1 MKKLVFIL
9 SFIFLFS
16 NNLFAQNEELI
27 EGGIVKYDHHT
38 HIVGIYKTPQDAINI
53 FNDRSKHFSLT
64 YKKIKNVL
72 FYCQDQRTEINI
84 FVKKNRENIYC
95 FVMIEGNKVIYASE
109 IPEDDCSIVKKFVTT
124 QL

>member
-72 FYCQDQRTEINI
+72 FYCQDQKTEINI
-84 FVKKNRENIYC
+84 FVKKNREDIYC

-109 IPEDDCSIVKKFVTT
+109 IPEDDCSIVKKF
-124 QL
+124 LK

>member
-16 NNLFAQNEELI
+16 NNIFAKNEELI

-38 HIVGIYKTPQDAINI
+38 NIVGIYKTPQEATNI
-53 FNDRSKHFSLT
+53 FNDRSKHFSST

-84 FVKKNRENIYC
+84 FVKKNREDIYC

-109 IPEDDCSIVKKFVTT
+109 IPEDDCSIVKKF
-124 QL
+124 LK

>member
-16 NNLFAQNEELI
+16 NNIFAKNEELI
-27 EGGIVKYDHHT
+27 EGGIVKYDHHI
-38 HIVGIYKTPQDAINI
+38 HIVGIYKTPQEATNI
-53 FNDRSKHFSLT
+53 FNDRSKHFSST

-109 IPEDDCSIVKKFVTT
+109 IPEDDCSIVKKF
-124 QL
+124 LK

>member
-16 NNLFAQNEELI
+16 NNIFATNEELI

-38 HIVGIYKTPQDAINI
+38 HIVGIYKTPQEATNI
-53 FNDRSKHFSLT
+53 FNDRSKHFSST

-84 FVKKNRENIYC
+84 FVKKNREDIYC

-109 IPEDDCSIVKKFVTT
+109 IPEDDCSIVKKF
-124 QL
+124 LK

>member
-84 FVKKNRENIYC
+84 FVKKNREDMYC
-95 FVMIEGNKVIYASE
+95 FVMIEGNKVIYTSE
-109 IPEDDCSIVKKFVTT
+109 IPEDDCSIVKKF
-124 QL
+124 LK

>member
-16 NNLFAQNEELI
+16 NNIFAKNEELI

-38 HIVGIYKTPQDAINI
+38 HIVGIYKTPQEATNI
-53 FNDRSKHFSLT
+53 FNDRSKHFSST

-109 IPEDDCSIVKKFVTT
+109 IPEDDCSIVKKFLT
-124 QL
+124 

>member
-84 FVKKNRENIYC
+84 FVKKNREDIYC

-109 IPEDDCSIVKKFVTT
+109 IPEDDCSIVKKFLT
-124 QL
+124 

>member
-84 FVKKNRENIYC
+84 FVKKNREDIYC
-95 FVMIEGNKVIYASE
+95 FIMIEGNKVIYASE
-109 IPEDDCSIVKKFVTT
+109 IPEDDCSIVKKF
-124 QL
+124 LK

>member
-16 NNLFAQNEELI
+16 NNIFAKNEELI

-38 HIVGIYKTPQDAINI
+38 HIVGIYKTPQEATNI
-53 FNDRSKHFSLT
+53 FNDRSKHFSST

-84 FVKKNRENIYC
+84 FEKKNRENIYC

-109 IPEDDCSIVKKFVTT
+109 IPEDDCSIVKKF
-124 QL
+124 LK

>member
-16 NNLFAQNEELI
+16 NNIFAKNEELI

-38 HIVGIYKTPQDAINI
+38 HIVGIYKTPQEATNI
-53 FNDRSKHFSLT
+53 FNDRSKHFSST

-84 FVKKNRENIYC
+84 FVKKNREDIYC

-109 IPEDDCSIVKKFVTT
+109 IPEDDCSIVKKF
-124 QL
+124 LK

>member
-16 NNLFAQNEELI
+16 NNIFAKNEELI

-38 HIVGIYKTPQDAINI
+38 HIVGIYKTPQEATNI
-53 FNDRSKHFSLT
+53 FNDRSKHFSST

-84 FVKKNRENIYC
+84 FEKKNREDIYC

-109 IPEDDCSIVKKFVTT
+109 IPEDDCSIVKKF
-124 QL
+124 LK

>member
-84 FVKKNRENIYC
+84 FVKKNREDIYC
-95 FVMIEGNKVIYASE
+95 FVMIEGNKIIYASE
-109 IPEDDCSIVKKFVTT
+109 IPEDDCSIVKKFLT
-124 QL
+124 

>member
-109 IPEDDCSIVKKFVTT
+109 IPEDDCSIVKKF
-124 QL
+124 LK

>member
-16 NNLFAQNEELI
+16 NNIFAKNEELI

-38 HIVGIYKTPQDAINI
+38 HIVGIYKTPQEATNI
-53 FNDRSKHFSLT
+53 FNDRSKHFSST

-84 FVKKNRENIYC
+84 FEKKNRENIYC

-109 IPEDDCSIVKKFVTT
+109 IPEDDCSIVKKFFK
-124 QL
+124 

>member
-16 NNLFAQNEELI
+16 NNIFAKNEELI

-38 HIVGIYKTPQDAINI
+38 HIVGIYKTPQEVTNI
-53 FNDRSKHFSLT
+53 FNDRSKHFSST

-72 FYCQDQRTEINI
+72 FYFQDQRTEINI
-84 FVKKNRENIYC
+84 FVKKNREDMYC

-109 IPEDDCSIVKKFVTT
+109 IPEDDCSIVKKF
-124 QL
+124 LK

>member
-9 SFIFLFS
+9 AFIFLFS

-84 FVKKNRENIYC
+84 FVKKNREDIYC

-109 IPEDDCSIVKKFVTT
+109 IPEDDCSIVKKF
-124 QL
+124 LK

>member
-9 SFIFLFS
+9 YFIFLFS

-84 FVKKNRENIYC
+84 FVKKNREDIYC
-95 FVMIEGNKVIYASE
+95 FIMIEGNKVIYASE
-109 IPEDDCSIVKKFVTT
+109 IPEDDCSIVKKF
-124 QL
+124 LK

>member
-84 FVKKNRENIYC
+84 FVKKNREDMYC

-109 IPEDDCSIVKKFVTT
+109 IPEDDCSIVKKF
-124 QL
+124 LK

>member
-16 NNLFAQNEELI
+16 NNIFAKNEELI

-38 HIVGIYKTPQDAINI
+38 HIVGIYKTPQEATNI
-53 FNDRSKHFSLT
+53 FNDRSKHFSST

-84 FVKKNRENIYC
+84 FVKKNREDMYC

-109 IPEDDCSIVKKFVTT
+109 IPEDDCSIVKKF
-124 QL
+124 LK

>member
-1 MKKLVFIL
+1 MKKSVIIL

-16 NNLFAQNEELI
+16 NNIFAENEELV

-38 HIVGIYKTPQDAINI
+38 HIVGIYKTPQEATNI
-53 FNDRSKHFSLT
+53 FNDRSKHFLLT

-72 FYCQDQRTEINI
+72 FYCQNQKTEINI
-84 FVKKNRENIYC
+84 FVKKNREDIYC

-109 IPEDDCSIVKKFVTT
+109 IPESDCSIIKKF
-124 QL
+124 LK